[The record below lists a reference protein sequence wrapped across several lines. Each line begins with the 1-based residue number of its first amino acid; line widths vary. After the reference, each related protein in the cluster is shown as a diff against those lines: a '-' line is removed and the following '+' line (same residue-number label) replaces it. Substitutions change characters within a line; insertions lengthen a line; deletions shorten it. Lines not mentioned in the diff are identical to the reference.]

1 MLLTLVLVPN
11 LQPTTFRSVFVPKLL
26 QASTLVATGG
36 RTTRNPPLHAADSQT
51 LTCGLVFYSCRHSTT
66 LVEKRIKTNCAQ
78 WKVSLFSLA
87 DLTPCDT
94 HKVLFGVEAVM
105 SHHSEKSLVSS
116 ILNGFCGRHTITLQ
130 VACCGRVLAAVYFF
144 IVVLLFLQPAA
155 EYSELIT
162 HTEVNLSV

>member
-11 LQPTTFRSVFVPKLL
+11 LKPTTFRPVFVPKVLE
-26 QASTLVATGG
+26 ASTLVATGE

-66 LVEKRIKTNCAQ
+66 LVEKRIKTNCVQ

-94 HKVLFGVEAVM
+94 HKVLFGVGAVM
-105 SHHSEKSLVSS
+105 SHHSEKSLICS
-116 ILNGFCGRHTITLQ
+116 ILNGVLWSSHDYFADCLRVVVVYSLQ
-130 VACCGRVLAAVYFF
+130 CTFSSWCCCSFS
-144 IVVLLFLQPAA
+144 LLQ
-155 EYSELIT
+155 ST
-162 HTEVNLSV
+162 VNL

>member
-36 RTTRNPPLHAADSQT
+36 RITRNPPLHAADSQT

-130 VACCGRVLAAVYFF
+130 VACCGRVLAAVSFF